1 MVASTLLCAGGKI
14 VKLSK
19 IASRCTSFK
28 VLSKV
33 MVYGDPLE
41 PSPLTLHPPL
51 LLGAVTSQPVGISNA
66 TCVMT
71 SVPVP
76 VSVTL
81 TFCRK
86 ATAVSSLVETSPA
99 ATSPAT
105 GVTCRFK

>member
-1 MVASTLLCAGGKI
+1 
-14 VKLSK
+14 
-19 IASRCTSFK
+19 
-28 VLSKV
+28 

-71 SVPVP
+71 SLSVLVF
-76 VSVTL
+76 VTL

-86 ATAVSSLVETSPA
+86 ATAVSSLVVTSPA